1 MVQDRAHCVS
11 CAVALLLI
19 LVFVLFSRH
28 EVQIKGI
35 WGSFLSF
42 RPSFPNHYLR
52 LATEVSCCSF
62 YMGSTYFSAQ
72 LKRATPAEGEKVT
85 LAPH

>member
-1 MVQDRAHCVS
+1 MVQDHHCVS
-11 CAVALLLI
+11 SAVALLLI

-42 RPSFPNHYLR
+42 RPSFPNHYL
-52 LATEVSCCSF
+52 
-62 YMGSTYFSAQ
+62 GSAI
-72 LKRATPAEGEKVT
+72 KKATPAEGEKVT